1 MPNPR
6 FTAHV
11 VAHLTALALVPD
23 EPCQFE
29 ILRLD
34 LSVDTPLF
42 TADDEQTF
50 VEEAALDIL
59 ADPEI
64 QKRLKPDD
72 LVSVSLAGVLNFQ
85 TFCGFDGTE
94 YDMEVEPEWHYWR
107 VLGPDEAKAVLEQE
121 GLAER
126 EAEDAYVYLD

>member
-6 FTAHV
+6 FTAHI
-11 VAHLTALALVPD
+11 VAHLTALAPVPD

-34 LSVDTPLF
+34 MSVNTPLF
-42 TADDEQTF
+42 NADAEQPF
-50 VEEAALDIL
+50 VGEAALDIL

-64 QKRLKPDD
+64 QKRLKLGD

-85 TFCGFDGTE
+85 TVHGFDGTE

-107 VLGPDEAKAVLEQE
+107 VLTLDEAKAVLEQE